1 MGNYFNCN
9 CCGSETIFKDL
20 GNEYERKIDEADLD
34 KMSEKITDILRSS
47 YHLDLADLKVHDPLF
62 LMVKRLLMT
71 DTLSFMGIGVREAP
85 EPAIPEVPAVDVEQI
100 NRLTLEIEGVLRKFG
115 IEIVDRDS
123 MRNLRGGIDFKLL
136 RPLGIPSPEYD
147 DGDTFNKPPVVMPGE

>member
-34 KMSEKITDILRSS
+34 KMSQEITTVLRTN
-47 YHLDLADLKVHDPLF
+47 YHFDLEVHDPLF

-71 DTLSFMGIGVREAP
+71 DTLSFLGIGVREAP
-85 EPAIPEVPAVDVEQI
+85 EAATLQLPEVDVEKI
-100 NRLTLEIEGVLRKFG
+100 NRLTLELESVLRKFG
-115 IEIVDRDS
+115 VEIQDCDS

-147 DGDTFNKPPVVMPGE
+147 DHDTFGKPSAVISEE